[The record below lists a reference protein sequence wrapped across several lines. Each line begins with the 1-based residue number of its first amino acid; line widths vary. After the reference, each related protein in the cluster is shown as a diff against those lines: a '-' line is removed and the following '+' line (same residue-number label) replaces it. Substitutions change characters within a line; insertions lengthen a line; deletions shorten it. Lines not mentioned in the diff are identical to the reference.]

1 MMNTIRPDKNEI
13 TQTLLRGKNC
23 GQCLLERYA
32 EGFGFDREDT
42 DRIAACFGGGLEMG
56 QTCGAVAGAV
66 IVLGLAGVE
75 PKDAREAVAKLRRRF
90 EARHGSC
97 ICAQLL
103 GADMSDPQQAEA
115 AKASGILME
124 RCTSFI
130 GDAMDI
136 LDQLLPELGGD

>member
-1 MMNTIRPDKNEI
+1 MNSVRPDKNEI

-75 PKDAREAVAKLRRRF
+75 PKDAREAVAKLRRRLKRAMAPVSVPSCW
-90 EARHGSC
+90 AR
-97 ICAQLL
+97 ICLTPNRL
-103 GADMSDPQQAEA
+103 R
-115 AKASGILME
+115 AS
-124 RCTSFI
+124 
-130 GDAMDI
+130 
-136 LDQLLPELGGD
+136 

>member
-1 MMNTIRPDKNEI
+1 MMNTVRPDKNEI

-97 ICAQLL
+97 VCAQLL
-103 GADMSDPQQAEA
+103 GADMSDPQ
-115 AKASGILME
+115 
-124 RCTSFI
+124 
-130 GDAMDI
+130 
-136 LDQLLPELGGD
+136 

>member
-1 MMNTIRPDKNEI
+1 
-13 TQTLLRGKNC
+13 
-23 GQCLLERYA
+23 
-32 EGFGFDREDT
+32 
-42 DRIAACFGGGLEMG
+42 MG

-97 ICAQLL
+97 VCAQLL
-103 GADMSDPQQAEA
+103 GADMSDPQQAEE
-115 AKASGILME
+115 AKASGVLME
-124 RCTSFI
+124 RCPNFI

>member
-1 MMNTIRPDKNEI
+1 M
-13 TQTLLRGKNC
+13 
-23 GQCLLERYA
+23 
-32 EGFGFDREDT
+32 
-42 DRIAACFGGGLEMG
+42 
-56 QTCGAVAGAV
+56 

-97 ICAQLL
+97 VCAQLL
-103 GADMSDPQQAEA
+103 GADMSDPQQAEE
-115 AKASGILME
+115 AKASGVLME
-124 RCTSFI
+124 RCPNFI

>member
-1 MMNTIRPDKNEI
+1 MNTVRPDKNEI

-90 EARHGSC
+90 EARH
-97 ICAQLL
+97 
-103 GADMSDPQQAEA
+103 DMSDPQQAEE
-115 AKASGILME
+115 AKASGVLME
-124 RCTSFI
+124 RCPNFI